1 MGRKVLL
8 LFLVVTGIALIVY
21 TITNWNY
28 INHTLAI
35 MVIIANVIAVIWN
48 LAVMKK

>member
-8 LFLVVTGIALIVY
+8 LFLVATGIAIIVY
-21 TITNWNY
+21 TIDNWHY

-35 MVIIANVIAVIWN
+35 MVIIANVIAVIWDI
-48 LAVMKK
+48 AAMK